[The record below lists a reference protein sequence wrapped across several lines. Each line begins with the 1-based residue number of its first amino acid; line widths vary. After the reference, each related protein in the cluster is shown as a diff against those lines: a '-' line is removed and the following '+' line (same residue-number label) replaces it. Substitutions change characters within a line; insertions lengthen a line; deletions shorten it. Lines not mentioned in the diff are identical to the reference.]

1 MLETNSMGGVNL
13 GIKIVMGPDDVA
25 FGQRGRSSSM
35 FAQVQDQDDEIARLQ
50 HKLNED
56 QAKLAEAQKA
66 KADMHHFAANQK
78 LATETQGGQK
88 YTLED
93 MVNDKSPYPEVN
105 AWRAE

>member
-66 KADMHHFAANQK
+66 KADMHHFAANQN
-78 LATETQGGQK
+78 LATET
-88 YTLED
+88 
-93 MVNDKSPYPEVN
+93 
-105 AWRAE
+105 